1 MFGKEELALEAYV
14 PFLYSEDKEV
24 EIFFR
29 ESALAML
36 ESEDEWYK
44 TEALYIEAD
53 EEETSNKPGLF
64 SKLASVVKGII
75 NTIIQTIKDFIQS
88 IKNAF
93 GPKLTVDA
101 YMDSKTAQLRLSEDI
116 EKITEQIEAEIL
128 SERKG
133 VQMISK
139 FVQKISSVT
148 KFPLDAFISD
158 KTIGA
163 AIDKANAF
171 AVEQGGTIIKAAA
184 ATMLANKLHQLTA
197 ESLHLT
203 EKLQQT
209 EAELEAKRNA
219 IDASKLADYDKN
231 GHTIMNTIRKM
242 SLAIDTTSRRA
253 MKYYAQLTK
262 PVKEFKANLNKYKN

>member
-1 MFGKEELALEAYV
+1 MFRKEEFALEAYV

-75 NTIIQTIKDFIQS
+75 NRIIQTIKDFIQS

-93 GPKLTVDA
+93 GPKLTVDV

-116 EKITEQIEAEIL
+116 EK
-128 SERKG
+128 
-133 VQMISK
+133 
-139 FVQKISSVT
+139 
-148 KFPLDAFISD
+148 
-158 KTIGA
+158 TIWRS
-163 AIDKANAF
+163 N
-171 AVEQGGTIIKAAA
+171 
-184 ATMLANKLHQLTA
+184 
-197 ESLHLT
+197 
-203 EKLQQT
+203 
-209 EAELEAKRNA
+209 
-219 IDASKLADYDKN
+219 
-231 GHTIMNTIRKM
+231 
-242 SLAIDTTSRRA
+242 
-253 MKYYAQLTK
+253 
-262 PVKEFKANLNKYKN
+262 